1 LDQIVNMGYYVTQDK
16 KVTLRVVRHNEQP
29 KHIEAPF
36 RPYFFVEQPKVSVVR
51 YYASRVGIPITVHN
65 TDLTTIDGTAVSRV
79 ETQLPRQV
87 GLLRR
92 VMPKGVALEADIPFE
107 RRVRIDMDWKTSDT
121 YNVAYFDLETA
132 TRDFDSFKEG
142 TIIGASVVS
151 QGLSEVYVGSEPD
164 VVRWLY
170 DIVTEH
176 RFELMVGYNSD
187 AFDVPILTQRSQ
199 KLAIAFNVRFA
210 DLYWLVRSERQKM
223 FSSWTLEHVAKEL
236 VGLSR
241 VNVDKPVHQLTK
253 QQIAERCLCDSE
265 LLYEI
270 ERAYGFV
277 DTAITKAYYT
287 YLFPDETVKASK
299 PIDSLLLRKA
309 RELGLALP
317 SKPENY
323 DEEVKHSG
331 AYVHQPPEALKVF
344 ENVLVLDVASMYPS
358 IIMQFK
364 ISPDKEGV
372 LIPKVIEDLYRERLR
387 LKELASKGDVRA
399 NVKQGALKI
408 LLNAVYGVMSNPS
421 FRLFNVELGDK
432 VATYGRQINQVMR
445 DACEQL
451 GLKVIASDTD
461 SVFVVIPQD
470 VNEQGYYDLAR
481 YLELCIKE
489 RMGVVMTVEP
499 DKLFSKIY
507 FPRRGGDNTA
517 AKKKYAGLVI
527 WKKGKGYITP
537 TVETVGMETVRSD
550 WPEAIKDLQKLV
562 VSEYLNGGKVTPL
575 VKEFVSMLKKGQIP
589 VERLALSKSIS
600 KDDYKVEPHHV
611 QAAKKAEKLGY
622 KFYVGDKVQYVYTY
636 SGVQPLL
643 NGNVKPEHV
652 DVNYY
657 LELLNNMLERTVGIR
672 YDETLDQC
680 RTLDQY
686 LGR

>member
-1 LDQIVNMGYYVTQDK
+1 MNMGYYVTQDRR
-16 KVTLRVVRHNEQP
+16 VVLRVVRHNERPQ
-29 KHIEAPF
+29 HVEAPIK
-36 RPYFFVEQPKVSVVR
+36 PYFYVEEPRVTVAR

-65 TDLTTIDGTAVSRV
+65 TDLRTIDGTVVSKV
-79 ETQLPRQV
+79 ETQLPKQV

-92 VMPKGVALEADIPFE
+92 VMPKGLALEADVPFE
-107 RRVRIDMDWKTSDT
+107 RRVRIDLDWKTSDT

-132 TRDFDSFKEG
+132 TRDFDGFKEG

-151 QGLSEVYVGSEPD
+151 QGVSEVYVGSESD
-164 VVRWLY
+164 VVKWLHNM
-170 DIVTEH
+170 VTEH
-176 RFELMVGYNSD
+176 RFELLVGYNSD
-187 AFDVPILTQRSQ
+187 AFDVPILTQKAQ
-199 KLAIAFNVRFA
+199 KLGLAFNVRFT

-236 VGLSR
+236 VGLGR
-241 VNVDKPVHQLTK
+241 VNADRPVHQLTR
-253 QQIAERCLCDSE
+253 QEIAERCLCDSE

-270 ERAYGFV
+270 ERTYGFV

-287 YLFPDETVKASK
+287 YLFPDETTYASK

-331 AYVHQPPEALKVF
+331 AYVHQPPEALRVF

-364 ISPDKEGV
+364 VSPDKDGV

-421 FRLFNVELGDK
+421 FRLFNVELGDR
-432 VATYGRQINQVMR
+432 VAVYGREINSVMR
-445 DACEQL
+445 EACEQL
-451 GLKVIASDTD
+451 GLKVVASDTD
-461 SVFVVIPQD
+461 SVFVVIPKD
-470 VNEQGYYDLAR
+470 TTEEGYYDLAR
-481 YLELCIKE
+481 YLELCIRE
-489 RMGVVMTVEP
+489 RMGVDITVEP
-499 DKLFSKIY
+499 DKLFSRIY
-507 FPRRGGDNTA
+507 FPRRGGDSTA
-517 AKKKYAGLVI
+517 AKKKYAGLVA
-527 WKKGKGYITP
+527 WRKGKGRITP

-550 WPEAIKDLQKLV
+550 WPQAIKDLQKLV
-562 VSEYLNGGKVTPL
+562 VSEYLTGGRVTPL
-575 VKEFVSMLKKGQIP
+575 VEEFVNMLRNGQVP
-589 VERLALSKSIS
+589 VEQLALSKSIS
-600 KDDYKVEPHHV
+600 KAEYKVEPHHV

-622 KFYVGDKVQYVYTY
+622 KYYVGDKVQYVYTY
-636 SGVQPLL
+636 FGIQPLV
-643 NGNVKPEHV
+643 NGNVRPEHV

-657 LELLNNMLERTVGIR
+657 LELLNNMLERTVGVR
-672 YDETLDQC
+672 YDG
-680 RTLDQY
+680 TLDQY
-686 LGR
+686 LGV